1 MSSSDA
7 WRAARLASAILL
19 ISGAAAGRD
28 DAVDEILRRSQ
39 QTVNHAAAIAGE
51 DAADIRRNHPEAI
64 TDDGAWLSGRPV
76 DLNED
81 RVGEAATA
89 QQRAWN
95 EAMGQAAAA
104 AAAVGRGPPH
114 PAVPDNVVYVFI
126 SLSMPDGAI
135 RALFQEALRESDLPP
150 PIFVLRGW
158 QPPDLN
164 GLVSRLNALFPGART
179 LQELPNVQ
187 INPTLFRDLEVSVA
201 PTFMT
206 KQPSGRWGRLMGM
219 TSLADAVEKIR
230 TDHYEGTTFGT
241 TYAIEEPDILALI
254 EQRLARVDWQPEV
267 ERVRSGI
274 FKRST
279 GEPLPQAH
287 EDDSYL
293 VDLTVS
299 VNRDLAGPRGEV
311 FAHQGETVNPFDYM
325 TVQTRYVFFDANRE
339 AQRTVALEWVKQ
351 YPYTTLISTLPVE
364 DATTRAAVLGEMG
377 QPVHEI
383 NPALISRFSL
393 RAVPALAYQDG
404 RMLRVDVRGIRAEE

>member
-1 MSSSDA
+1 MCSSDA
-7 WRAARLASAILL
+7 WRAAGFASALL
-19 ISGAAAGRD
+19 LVSGAAAGRD
-28 DAVDEILRRSQ
+28 DALDEILHRSQ
-39 QTVNHAAAIAGE
+39 QTVTNAEAIAGE
-51 DAADIRRNHPEAI
+51 EAAAIRGNRPMAVEEA
-64 TDDGAWLSGRPV
+64 GAWLAGRPV
-76 DLNED
+76 GLGAD
-81 RVGEAATA
+81 RVGEADTA

-95 EAMGQAAAA
+95 EVMGQAAAVESA
-104 AAAVGRGPPH
+104 DGRGPPH

-135 RALFQEALRESDLPP
+135 RALFNEALRANDLPP

-158 QPPDLN
+158 KPPDLN
-164 GLVSRLNALFPGART
+164 ALVSRLNALLPGARS
-179 LQELPNVQ
+179 LAELPNVQ
-187 INPTLFRDLEVSVA
+187 VNPTLFRDLEVSVA
-201 PTFMT
+201 PTFVT
-206 KQPSGRWGRLMGM
+206 KQPSGRWGRLTGM
-219 TSLADAVEKIR
+219 TSLADAIEKIR

-241 TYAIEEPDILALI
+241 TYPIEEPDILALI

-279 GEPLPQAH
+279 GQPLPQAR

-339 AQRTVALEWVKQ
+339 AQRAVALEWVKQ

-364 DATTRAAVLGEMG
+364 DATARAAVLGQMG
-377 QPVHEI
+377 QPIHEI
-383 NPALISRFSL
+383 NPALINRFSL

-404 RMLRVDVRGIRAEE
+404 RMLRVDVHGIRAEE